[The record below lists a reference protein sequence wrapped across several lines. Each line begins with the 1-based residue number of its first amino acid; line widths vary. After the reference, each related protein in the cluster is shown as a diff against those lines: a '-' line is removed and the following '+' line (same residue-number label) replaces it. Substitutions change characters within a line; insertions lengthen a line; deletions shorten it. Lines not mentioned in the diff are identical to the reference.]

1 METEI
6 GTLKSNN
13 DNLKPA
19 EAKQNDAPAANAEQE
34 VNLAEQFLSLETK
47 TKGGF
52 GKVKEDIKKLADS
65 VEASLAAIPAG
76 LKSEDLHDLKT
87 EIITAQTKVEE
98 EIGVL

>member
-1 METEI
+1 M
-6 GTLKSNN
+6 
-13 DNLKPA
+13 
-19 EAKQNDAPAANAEQE
+19 
-34 VNLAEQFLSLETK
+34 
-47 TKGGF
+47 
-52 GKVKEDIKKLADS
+52 KEDIKKLADS